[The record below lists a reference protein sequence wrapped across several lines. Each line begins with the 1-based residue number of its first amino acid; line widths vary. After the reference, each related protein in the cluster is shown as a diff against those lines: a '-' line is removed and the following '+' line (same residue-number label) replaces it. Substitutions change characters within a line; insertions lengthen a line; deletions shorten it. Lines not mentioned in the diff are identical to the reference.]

1 MAAKTRFPKQK
12 YEVIILDSLH
22 KDKKSSRWNWKPL
35 KALIHIGNH
44 IFNCCSFLHL
54 HVIEGLASNFDD
66 LRLCVTWMRKGDLLT
81 THPARVCEGMAEFK
95 ETLMHRCTVYGCRN
109 GPEHSS
115 KYEPKLSLL
124 HVSVTG
130 APAHDWEA
138 LD

>member
-1 MAAKTRFPKQK
+1 MKKEKRMENPSSYCNPVVVQPCR
-12 YEVIILDSLH
+12 ERDP
-22 KDKKSSRWNWKPL
+22 DKIYRPRPTLTLLNE
-35 KALIHIGNH
+35 
-44 IFNCCSFLHL
+44 FNFQISWLP
-54 HVIEGLASNFDD
+54 SNFDD

-95 ETLMHRCTVYGCRN
+95 ETLMHWCTVYGCRN